1 MWLFRLFKRRDLDCT
16 EVREFSSDY
25 LDDEVKESVRARI
38 AAHLGQCGPCRA
50 FVETLKATIAL
61 LGSFEPQQAPPSLR
75 GYVRDRIQ
83 REAGG

>member
-1 MWLFRLFKRRDLDCT
+1 MRLFRLFRRRDLDCT

-25 LDDEVKESVRARI
+25 LDGEVKESVRVRI

-61 LGSFEPQQAPPSLR
+61 LGSFEPQQAPPTLQ